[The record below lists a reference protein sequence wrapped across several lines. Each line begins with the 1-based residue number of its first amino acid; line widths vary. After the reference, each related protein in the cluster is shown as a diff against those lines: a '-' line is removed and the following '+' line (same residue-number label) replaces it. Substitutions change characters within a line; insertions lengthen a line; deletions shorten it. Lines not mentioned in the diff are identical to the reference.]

1 MPLKTRQPARQAARL
16 AILAAALGLLS
27 GCQGIGSLSLSQSGS
42 QVRIID
48 VSSASPALDIYQGHD
63 ALAYNLGFGTITSY
77 VPVAPGT
84 YSLAANS
91 TGTAQTV
98 SAGKGTF
105 LPASQYTVLIG
116 DTAAGPQPLTL
127 KDQNQPA
134 PRGQIALR
142 LIDQAERVGPVD
154 LYLVPPGQT
163 FADARP
169 IAANIVFGANTG
181 YLNVPT
187 GTYTQNWIIVLNQY
201 EPPYIGGNGFNWS
214 VQMILDPVS
223 GRIQDGNTNAF
234 YGNLVRDQWVEAR
247 VHIDLAADTYTT
259 YYNNVL
265 QYGPLNYSHAWSAAG
280 TARIAAIDLFSEDA
294 VGILYDDVSVA
305 AAGSAARGSGSTP

>member
-16 AILAAALGLLS
+16 AILAAALGVLS
-27 GCQGIGSLSLSQSGS
+27 GCQGIGGLSLSQSGS

-48 VSSASPALDIYQGHD
+48 VSSTSPALDIYQGRD

-77 VPVAPGT
+77 VPVAPGAYT
-84 YSLAANS
+84 LAANS

-98 SAGKGTF
+98 SAAKGTF

-163 FADARP
+163 LADARP
-169 IAANIVFGANTG
+169 VAANIVSGSNTG

-187 GTYTQNWIIVLNQY
+187 GTYTLVMLPAGTIPTETAIPAYTGTQVVY
-201 EPPYIGGNGFNWS
+201 ADGS
-214 VQMILDPVS
+214 ARTMILIDQLLVS
-223 GRIQDGNTNAF
+223 GYHLQVIT
-234 YGNLVRDQWVEAR
+234 
-247 VHIDLAADTYTT
+247 AAD
-259 YYNNVL
+259 
-265 QYGPLNYSHAWSAAG
+265 
-280 TARIAAIDLFSEDA
+280 
-294 VGILYDDVSVA
+294 YDPPASI
-305 AAGSAARGSGSTP
+305 